1 MKKLVLASAA
11 ALVLAGAVAGTGT
24 VRAQQPWRVPSWY
37 LRSSSSRRYRP
48 SQYAYLAQSSNH
60 LTPDQ
65 KHLADRKKQ
74 AKEDIDTL
82 TLADQQKYDFKK
94 KIDSV
99 RDYTVLSSI
108 LREAKMYS
116 NTNERF
122 LQKYKELY
130 EKSVNDSNLRNRID
144 EIKKNVEYDAGYSA
158 QQGINE
164 LKRLDNSLN

>member
-1 MKKLVLASAA
+1 M
-11 ALVLAGAVAGTGT
+11 
-24 VRAQQPWRVPSWY
+24 
-37 LRSSSSRRYRP
+37 
-48 SQYAYLAQSSNH
+48 
-60 LTPDQ
+60 
-65 KHLADRKKQ
+65 
-74 AKEDIDTL
+74 